1 MNLLIMIL
9 VMMCFA
15 LDGDDNHHHC
25 CTAKVFPFCSNKGCL
40 VESNT
45 GTDLSVQL
53 LCDAKL
59 ADSSQRGLKKIPC
72 FVCQLFPVGVMRQH
86 GTCSAT
92 VDFPICHGPDN
103 HLEADHEDPAT
114 INVQKKHRWVLAGQV
129 VCRRVEGLK
138 GVMFAK
144 TPRGTKR
151 AHEFLA
157 VCQLPCL
164 FLATH
169 VLMK

>member
-1 MNLLIMIL
+1 MKVDVTMNLLIMIL

-40 VESNT
+40 VESNENIDRCLDKRGHSLLT

-72 FVCQLFPVGVMRQH
+72 FVC
-86 GTCSAT
+86 
-92 VDFPICHGPDN
+92 
-103 HLEADHEDPAT
+103 
-114 INVQKKHRWVLAGQV
+114 
-129 VCRRVEGLK
+129 
-138 GVMFAK
+138 
-144 TPRGTKR
+144 
-151 AHEFLA
+151 
-157 VCQLPCL
+157 
-164 FLATH
+164 
-169 VLMK
+169 